1 MVKIEEMVAYTL
13 DGGKMTRGLLVPQVI
28 GAPCS
33 CNQCPYGESLPQ
45 LQADRACAAGPRSW
59 SASSPPP
66 SRAARPPGD
75 SGRNHWWQ
83 SIIDYMDYRSPPP
96 SRGGSAA
103 GWIGLLALRPRAV
116 SFAPLERFSS
126 DSHGRLGSLRS
137 RSRAELL
144 HDARILGWAVE
155 VLQVRRR

>member
-1 MVKIEEMVAYTL
+1 MAYTL

-59 SASSPPP
+59 SAS
-66 SRAARPPGD
+66 
-75 SGRNHWWQ
+75 
-83 SIIDYMDYRSPPP
+83 SPPP